1 MEDLFN
7 DISFIHED
15 KFRYNLDN
23 PMYKKDMNKILER
36 ISKLSVSQE
45 YKSIEKIDIDTLIK
59 KDINTDVIDRLNED
73 LEQNNRNIERYYEL
87 YRQYEQNGLKN
98 KRWNLLTP
106 VEIQLIT
113 DLNNLRNQ
121 LIDFLG
127 KFMK

>member
-1 MEDLFN
+1 MEDIFN

-36 ISKLSVSQE
+36 MGKLASTPE
-45 YKSIEKIDIDTLIK
+45 YKIKDRVDIETLIK
-59 KDINTDVIDRLNED
+59 KNINTDVIDRLNED
-73 LEQNNRNIERYYEL
+73 IEKNNRNIERYYEL
-87 YRQYEQNGLKN
+87 YRQYEQSGLKN
-98 KRWNLLTP
+98 RNWNTLTP
-106 VEIQLIT
+106 IEIQLIT